1 MAKKNNKEKLTYKQM
16 LSYMDF
22 MNAKMVNK
30 FQDLDN
36 VINGLGYFLRSYVEF
51 KKDDKKFQ
59 DFLIKKEEKV
69 KKEMEKLGSETPAK
83 SEKEQNQ

>member
-1 MAKKNNKEKLTYKQM
+1 MAKRNNKEKLTYKQM

-22 MNAKMVNK
+22 MNAKMTSK

-51 KKDDKKFQ
+51 SKDDKKFQ
-59 DFLIKKEEKV
+59 EYLKKQEEKMKKEA
-69 KKEMEKLGSETPAK
+69 EKLGSESPAK
-83 SEKEQNQ
+83 SKKEQKS

>member
-59 DFLIKKEEKV
+59 DFLRKKEEKV

>member
-36 VINGLGYFLRSYVEF
+36 VINGLGYFLKAYVEF

-59 DFLIKKEEKV
+59 DFLRKKEEKV